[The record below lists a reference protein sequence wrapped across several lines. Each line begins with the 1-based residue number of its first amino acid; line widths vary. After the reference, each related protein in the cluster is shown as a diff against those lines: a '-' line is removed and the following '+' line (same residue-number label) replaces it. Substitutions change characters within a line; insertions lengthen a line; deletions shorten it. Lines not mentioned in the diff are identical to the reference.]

1 MHTPEKETRI
11 GDDVLQAIA
20 LAVAEAMRD
29 DSESQ
34 AFIFSLCDVDLPAFV
49 RDGTLYVQAPLPLI
63 FDAFAAYVSDGLS
76 HLEAR
81 ISEARRS
88 ALALDSDGRA
98 IHRAPVAE

>member
-1 MHTPEKETRI
+1 MHTPEKETRV
-11 GDDVLQAIA
+11 GDDVLEAIA

-29 DSESQ
+29 GAESE

-49 RDGTLYVQAPLPLI
+49 RNGTLYVQAPLPLV

-81 ISEARRS
+81 ISEARS
-88 ALALDSDGRA
+88 AALALDSDGRA
-98 IHRAPVAE
+98 VHRAPVVE